1 MTESKPVVKR
11 ETKNKIRVE
20 FEDRTPWL
28 QRMKAK
34 IFNMYFFKNVVWA
47 FVRYILLIGISYVVL
62 YSFITKILN
71 SFKSREDIQDVTVG
85 MLSQYPTLNQYKYL
99 ITENRYFEALL
110 NTFLI
115 SLVAAILQTL
125 ICSLVAYGFAKFK
138 FRGNGLLF
146 IFVMITLMV
155 PHSTIQWSLQ
165 LHFTYD
171 NFLGKIFQLVGSQ
184 ETPSLINT
192 FWPMILMCLTGLFY
206 KNGLYIFM
214 LRQFFKGVPD
224 ELEESA
230 YVDGSGVFRTFF
242 SIIIP
247 LSVPM
252 LITVFVFSFAWQW
265 TDIFYSDLFFTVNFR
280 SGPDAIKFVED
291 FASSVPSQLAE
302 GGRWDGYESTYQ
314 PMIFGTAGLM
324 IIAPL
329 VLVYVFLQRY
339 LVQGIERTGLVG

>member
-34 IFNMYFFKNVVWA
+34 IFNMYFLKNVVWGI
-47 FVRYILLIGISYVVL
+47 VRYVLLIGISYVVL
-62 YSFITKILN
+62 YSFIIKILN
-71 SFKSREDIQDVTVG
+71 SFKSKEDIQDVTVG
-85 MLSQYPTLNQYKYL
+85 MLSQYPTLNQYRYL
-99 ITENRYFEALL
+99 ITENKYFEALL

-138 FRGNGLLF
+138 FRGNGILF

-155 PHSTIQWSLQ
+155 PHSTLQWSLQ

-171 NFLGKIFQLVGSQ
+171 NFFGKLLQLFGAQ

-192 FWPMILMCLTGLFY
+192 FWPMVLMCLTGLFY

-247 LSVPM
+247 LSIPM
-252 LITVFVFSFAWQW
+252 LVTVFVFAFAWQW
-265 TDIFYSDLFFTVNFR
+265 TDVFYSDLFFTVNFR
-280 SGPDAIKFVED
+280 SGEDAIKFVED
-291 FASSVPSQLAE
+291 FASSVPEQLRD
-302 GGRWDGYESTYQ
+302 GGRWDGFESTYQ
-314 PMIFGTAGLM
+314 PMVFGTAGLM